1 MNLNF
6 NLGTTDIII
15 LVVIIVGV
23 VFGLLYWL
31 NKKASQKL
39 GDQQEIIQR
48 SKQTT
53 SIFVIDK
60 KHSKITDVNM
70 PKAVIENM
78 PKFYKF
84 LKLYFVQAKIGPQI
98 MTLMCDK
105 KVFKAIP
112 LKKNIKV
119 ELAGIY
125 IVNVVG
131 MKTKEELKAIQKE
144 KKDKNKKDKNDI
156 KQNIKNK

>member
-1 MNLNF
+1 MNF
-6 NLGTTDIII
+6 HLGAMDIII
-15 LVVIIVGV
+15 LVVVLTGIVLGI
-23 VFGLLYWL
+23 LYWL
-31 NKKASQKL
+31 NKKASKKM
-39 GDQQEIIQR
+39 GDQQELIER

-70 PKAVIENM
+70 PKAVTENM

-105 KVFKAIP
+105 RVFKAIP

-125 IVNVVG
+125 IINVVG
-131 MKTKEELKAIQKE
+131 MKSQEEIKAIQKE
-144 KKDKNKKDKNDI
+144 KKLKEKQSKKEAKNK
-156 KQNIKNK
+156 

>member
-1 MNLNF
+1 MNF
-6 NLGTTDIII
+6 HLGPMDIII
-15 LVVIIVGV
+15 LVVVLTGIVIGV
-23 VFGLLYWL
+23 LYWL
-31 NKKASQKL
+31 NKKASKKM
-39 GDQQEIIQR
+39 GDQQELIER
-48 SKQTT
+48 AKQTT

-70 PKAVIENM
+70 PKAVTENM

-105 KVFKAIP
+105 RVFKAIP

-125 IVNVVG
+125 IVNVIG
-131 MKTKEELKAIQKE
+131 MKSQEEFKAMKKE
-144 KKDKNKKDKNDI
+144 KKLKEKQTKKETKNK
-156 KQNIKNK
+156 